1 MTQHVR
7 HKPPTQLER
16 PRELVLVCPPLR
28 SGVNL
33 SRLVRLC
40 GCSGIPE
47 MIVCSP
53 VKADPNIARDAIDF
67 VNVVRRR
74 SLDSVLADLRR
85 EGYRLVALEQTDA
98 SHNLHD
104 YSFQRK
110 TALIV
115 GNERTGLADEHLAQV
130 DDCVEI
136 PVYGRPFSYNVVTA
150 TTMAVYEYCRQFP
163 AG

>member
-1 MTQHVR
+1 MAQHVR
-7 HKPPTQLER
+7 HKPPTALQR
-16 PRELVLVCPPLR
+16 SRELMLVCPPLR

-40 GCSGIPE
+40 GCAGIRE

-53 VKADPNIARDAIDF
+53 LKVDANIARDAVEF
-67 VNVVRRR
+67 VHIARRR
-74 SLDSVLADLRR
+74 SLDSVLSDLRR
-85 EGYRLVALEQTDA
+85 ARYRLVALEQTDA
-98 SHNLHD
+98 SQSL
-104 YSFQRK
+104 YEFSFPRK

-115 GNERTGLADEHLAQV
+115 GNERTGLSDRHLGQV

-163 AG
+163 HG